1 MSAKDEALARI
12 ANPET
17 KVFWEA
23 AARGR
28 LLLPKCTSC
37 ERFHWYPRLVCPHCA
52 STSIEMHAAKGTG
65 EVYSYSIMRR
75 AKVPYAIAYVR
86 LSEGTT
92 MMTNIVDC
100 AFEEIQVGMPV
111 KLVFRDSPEG
121 YPLDVYKGV
130 SGQFGNG

>member
-1 MSAKDEALARI
+1 MARQAATAAI

-17 KVFWEA
+17 RTFWEA
-23 AARGR
+23 AADGR
-28 LLLPKCTSC
+28 LLVPKCNAC
-37 ERFHWYPRLVCPHCA
+37 GRFHWYPRRICPHCA
-52 STSIEMHAAKGTG
+52 SSAIEMQDAKGSG

-100 AFEEIQVGMPV
+100 DLDDIRVGMPV
-111 KLVFRDSPEG
+111 KLVFKESPEG
-121 YPLDVYKGV
+121 YPLPM
-130 SGQFGNG
+130 FTAA

>member
-1 MSAKDEALARI
+1 MGPKDEAIDKI

-28 LLLPKCTSC
+28 LLVPKCTSC
-37 ERFHWYPRLVCPHCA
+37 GRFHWYPRRVCPHCG
-52 STSIEMHAAKGTG
+52 STTIEMHMAKGAG
-65 EVYSYSIMRR
+65 EVYSYSVMRR

-86 LSEGTT
+86 LTEGAT

-100 AFEEIQVGMPV
+100 DFDDIRIGMPV
-111 KLVFRDSPEG
+111 KLVFRNSPEG
-121 YPLDVYKGV
+121 YPLPMFTKA
-130 SGQFGNG
+130 

>member
-1 MSAKDEALARI
+1 MAVKEDAIARI

-17 KVFWEA
+17 KVFWKA

-37 ERFHWYPRLVCPHCA
+37 GRFHWYPRRVCPHCA

-100 AFEEIQVGMPV
+100 AFEDIRVGMPV
-111 KLVFRDSPEG
+111 KLVFKDSAEG
-121 YPLDVYKGV
+121 YPLPMFTKA
-130 SGQFGNG
+130 

>member
-1 MSAKDEALARI
+1 MARQEGIAAI

-17 KVFWEA
+17 RTFWEA
-23 AARGR
+23 AADGR
-28 LLLPKCTSC
+28 LLVPKCNAC
-37 ERFHWYPRLVCPHCA
+37 GRFHWYPRRICPHCA
-52 STSIEMHAAKGTG
+52 SSAIEMQEAKGSG

-100 AFEEIQVGMPV
+100 DFDDIRVGMPV
-111 KLVFRDSPEG
+111 KLVFKESSEG
-121 YPLDVYKGV
+121 YPLPM
-130 SGQFGNG
+130 FTAA